1 MKTKVVST
9 GKNLFTEINRIENR
23 EEKLAEINSVML
35 TPGGSIFR
43 TIIIKGNSSG
53 THDVS
58 TAMVYCPLAFNPMTS
73 NPCDNIPT
81 LKGVVSEPETEK
93 KKRKTEK

>member
-9 GKNLFTEINRIENR
+9 GGDLFIEINRIENR

-35 TPGGSIFR
+35 TPGGSILR
-43 TIIIKGNSSG
+43 TIIIKGNSNG

-73 NPCDNIPT
+73 DPSENVPAT
-81 LKGVVSEPETEK
+81 EGLVSEPEPEK
-93 KKRKTEK
+93 KKRKIEK